1 LPRAEASGTQG
12 YDAGMASQRSPL
24 RVAPHGLLVL
34 ALMMTACAGLDDD
47 DVRFVDSEPSDSP
60 DGDALVAGDLACD
73 EQALG
78 SDELTTFLV
87 AHHVVDGQLGEVCFG
102 EEHPVVLDAWSKL
115 AEITPSGQLG
125 DLGLFGGFTSGE
137 DGDEVSLAFVS
148 TIDDDGT
155 LFQMSVNID
164 ESENDPDE
172 LLLTMAHEFSHV
184 FTGVNTQVDR
194 SSDADQNCQTYF
206 NGEGCYEPDS
216 LMLAWI
222 TEFWGDGLIDEIDPY
237 AEPTADDGQDRC
249 DVNPSFFGAYAASG
263 PEEDFAESF
272 SAYVFDLEPDN
283 DAQQDKLDWIGEQPG
298 LAEYRDRAVA
308 AGYTS
313 LQNNFDYCG

>member
-1 LPRAEASGTQG
+1 MKL
-12 YDAGMASQRSPL
+12 DRSRR
-24 RVAPHGLLVL
+24 RVATPAVL
-34 ALMMTACAGLDDD
+34 ALALVATACTGLNDD
-47 DVRFVDSEPSDSP
+47 DVSFVDSEPSGSS
-60 DGDALVAGDLACD
+60 DADDVAAIDLACD
-73 EQALG
+73 EEALG

-87 AHHVVDGQLGEVCFG
+87 AHRVVDGELGDVCFG
-102 EEHPVVLDAWSKL
+102 EENPVVLDAWSKL

-137 DGDEVSLAFVS
+137 DGDEVSLAFVN

-164 ESENDPDE
+164 ESANDADD

-184 FTGVNTQVDR
+184 FTGVSTQVDR
-194 SSDADQNCQTYF
+194 SSDADQTCQTYF

-222 TEFWGDGLIDEIDPY
+222 EEFWDDGLIDEIDPY
-237 AEPTADDGQDRC
+237 ADPTAGDGQNRC
-249 DVNPSFFGAYAASG
+249 DADPSFFGAYAASG

-272 SAYVFDLEPDN
+272 SAYVFDLEPDS

-298 LAEYRDRAVA
+298 LAEFRERAVA
-308 AGYTS
+308 AGYAP